1 MVAAAMDE
9 VQNDELPSET
19 CLQCLPLETLAQHRD
34 RVGGGVAAALSVVV
48 PGRPSCVRQFKTGG
62 VYTCSLKIEDD
73 EIKDASF
80 LIKVVGFDSTRM
92 LDQGGGPSPRT
103 SPFQYRIF
111 GNDTQAIELMHG
123 IDYLSTDES
132 PGAEQ
137 LRAGTNAHAGM
148 ISVYFGPR
156 ELQQI
161 FVSSTRVILKTGVL
175 LFCATKLIVL
185 ARRAKE
191 SMYAPGGIGFIAA
204 QEDFDRAAKAIYET
218 FEQADRDA
226 KRQCIE

>member
-1 MVAAAMDE
+1 MH
-9 VQNDELPSET
+9 S
-19 CLQCLPLETLAQHRD
+19 
-34 RVGGGVAAALSVVV
+34 
-48 PGRPSCVRQFKTGG
+48 
-62 VYTCSLKIEDD
+62 IDD
-73 EIKDASF
+73 PYVI
-80 LIKVVGFDSTRM
+80 
-92 LDQGGGPSPRT
+92 
-103 SPFQYRIF
+103 
-111 GNDTQAIELMHG
+111 
-123 IDYLSTDES
+123 ES
-132 PGAEQ
+132 PEAEQ
-137 LRAGTNAHAGM
+137 RRVGTNAPAGM
-148 ISVYFGPR
+148 VSVYFGPR
-156 ELQQI
+156 ELEQI